1 MWKYSVVVSPDNDLI
16 DYCLKTDAIG
26 ALIVANNQFAL
37 RANGDFSVDDINKLQ
52 EATNKPI
59 IVNINK
65 LFHNHQLPQLEQYLI
80 DLDNIGIEY
89 IYVADL
95 GILNIIK
102 ENNLKLKVIYN
113 TETTITNH
121 YFSQLSDWLG
131 ISGIEVAKEI
141 NLKEIKAICDHK
153 QGLVSMSGHGH
164 IYMYQSLRPLI
175 SNYQNYQQQ
184 SFDLNEEFYLYDS
197 ERDVHYPIIENEQ
210 GTHILASSDLCTI
223 HKLHDLADL
232 NLEYVKL
239 DSFLYKNTDFK
250 QILSL
255 YVEAYE
261 LLIKDS
267 SQYQQIAKTYLE
279 KVEAICPYKK
289 FQTGFLY
296 KRTVY

>member
-1 MWKYSVVVSPDNDLI
+1 MWKYSVVVSPDRDLI

-52 EATNKPI
+52 EVTNKPI

-102 ENNLKLKVIYN
+102 EHNLKLKVIYN

-239 DSFLYKNTDFK
+239 DSFLYKNSDFK

-261 LLIKDS
+261 LLINDS
-267 SQYQQIAKTYLE
+267 CQYQQIAKTYLE

>member
-1 MWKYSVVVSPDNDLI
+1 MWKYSVVVSPDQDLI
-16 DYCLKTDAIG
+16 DYCLKTNAIG

-52 EATNKPI
+52 EATNKPV

-65 LFHNHQLPQLEQYLI
+65 LFHNHQLLQLEQYLI

-102 ENNLKLKVIYN
+102 EHNLKLNVIYN

-239 DSFLYKNTDFK
+239 DSFLYKNSDFK

-261 LLIKDS
+261 LLINDS

>member
-1 MWKYSVVVSPDNDLI
+1 MWKYSVVVSPDQDLI
-16 DYCLKTDAIG
+16 DYCLKTNAIG

-65 LFHNHQLPQLEQYLI
+65 LFHNYQLPQLEQYLI

-102 ENNLKLKVIYN
+102 EHNLKLNVIYN

-239 DSFLYKNTDFK
+239 DSFLYKNSDFK

-261 LLIKDS
+261 LLINDS

>member
-1 MWKYSVVVSPDNDLI
+1 MWKYSVVVSPDRDLI

-37 RANGDFSVDDINKLQ
+37 RANGDFSVDDISKLQ
-52 EATNKPI
+52 EATNKPV

-65 LFHNHQLPQLEQYLI
+65 LFHNHQLPRLEQYLI
-80 DLDNIGIEY
+80 DLDKIGIEY

-102 ENNLKLKVIYN
+102 EHNLKLKVIYN

-239 DSFLYKNTDFK
+239 DSFLYKNSDFK

-261 LLIKDS
+261 LLINDS

>member
-1 MWKYSVVVSPDNDLI
+1 MWKYSVVVSPDQDLI
-16 DYCLKTDAIG
+16 DYCLKTNAIG

-102 ENNLKLKVIYN
+102 EHNLKLNVIYN

-239 DSFLYKNTDFK
+239 DSFLYKNSDFK

-261 LLIKDS
+261 LLINDS

>member
-1 MWKYSVVVSPDNDLI
+1 MWKYSVVVSPDQDLI
-16 DYCLKTDAIG
+16 DYCLKTNAIG

-102 ENNLKLKVIYN
+102 EHNLKLKVIYN

-239 DSFLYKNTDFK
+239 DSFLYKNSDFK

-261 LLIKDS
+261 LLINDS

>member
-1 MWKYSVVVSPDNDLI
+1 
-16 DYCLKTDAIG
+16 
-26 ALIVANNQFAL
+26 
-37 RANGDFSVDDINKLQ
+37 
-52 EATNKPI
+52 
-59 IVNINK
+59 
-65 LFHNHQLPQLEQYLI
+65 
-80 DLDNIGIEY
+80 
-89 IYVADL
+89 
-95 GILNIIK
+95 
-102 ENNLKLKVIYN
+102 
-113 TETTITNH
+113 
-121 YFSQLSDWLG
+121 
-131 ISGIEVAKEI
+131 
-141 NLKEIKAICDHK
+141 
-153 QGLVSMSGHGH
+153 MSGHGH

-239 DSFLYKNTDFK
+239 DSFLYKNSDFK
-250 QILSL
+250 QILNL

-261 LLIKDS
+261 LLINDS
-267 SQYQQIAKTYLE
+267 NQYQQIAKTYLE

>member
-1 MWKYSVVVSPDNDLI
+1 MWKYSVVVSPDHELI

-37 RANGDFSVDDINKLQ
+37 RANGDFRVDDINKLQ
-52 EATNKPI
+52 AATNKPI

-80 DLDNIGIEY
+80 DLDKIGIEY

-102 ENNLKLKVIYN
+102 QHNLKIKAIYN

-121 YFSQLSDWLG
+121 YFSQLSEWLG

-141 NLKEIKAICDHK
+141 NLKEIKAICDNK

-164 IYMYQSLRPLI
+164 IYMYQSLRPLLT
-175 SNYQNYQQQ
+175 NYQNYQHQ

-223 HKLHDLADL
+223 HKLHDLSNL
-232 NLEYVKL
+232 NLDYVKL
-239 DSFLYKNTDFK
+239 DSFLYKNSDFK

-261 LLIKDS
+261 LLISDP

-279 KVEAICPYKK
+279 KVESICPYKK

>member
-1 MWKYSVVVSPDNDLI
+1 MWKYSVVVSPDHDLI

-80 DLDNIGIEY
+80 DLDNIGIKY

-102 ENNLKLKVIYN
+102 EHNLKLKVIYN

-141 NLKEIKAICDHK
+141 NLKEIKAICDHR

-267 SQYQQIAKTYLE
+267 SQYQQIAKTYLK

>member
-141 NLKEIKAICDHK
+141 NLKDIKAICDHK

>member
-1 MWKYSVVVSPDNDLI
+1 MWKYSVVVSPDHDLI

-37 RANGDFSVDDINKLQ
+37 RANGDFSVEDINQLQ

-65 LFHNHQLPQLEQYLI
+65 LFHNHQLPQLEKYLI

-102 ENNLKLKVIYN
+102 EHNLKLKAIYN

-121 YFSQLSDWLG
+121 YFSQLSGWLG

-141 NLKEIKAICDHK
+141 NLKEIKAICDYK

-175 SNYQNYQQQ
+175 TNYQNYQQQ

-197 ERDVHYPIIENEQ
+197 ERDVHYPIVENEQ

-223 HKLHDLADL
+223 HKLRDLADL

-239 DSFLYKNTDFK
+239 DSFLYKNSDFK

-261 LLIKDS
+261 LLINDS

>member
-1 MWKYSVVVSPDNDLI
+1 MWKYSVVVSPDQDLI
-16 DYCLKTDAIG
+16 DYCLKTNAIG

-65 LFHNHQLPQLEQYLI
+65 LFHNYQLPQLEQYLI

-102 ENNLKLKVIYN
+102 EHNLKLKVIYN

-239 DSFLYKNTDFK
+239 DSFLYKNSDFK

-261 LLIKDS
+261 LLINDS

>member
-1 MWKYSVVVSPDNDLI
+1 MWKYSVVVSPDHDLI
-16 DYCLKTDAIG
+16 DYCLKKDAIG

-102 ENNLKLKVIYN
+102 EHNLKLKVIYN

-175 SNYQNYQQQ
+175 SSYQNYQQQ

-239 DSFLYKNTDFK
+239 DSFLYKNSDFK

-261 LLIKDS
+261 LLINDS

>member
-1 MWKYSVVVSPDNDLI
+1 MWKYSVVVSPDHDLI

-102 ENNLKLKVIYN
+102 EHNLKLKVIYN

-141 NLKEIKAICDHK
+141 NLKEIKTICDHK

-184 SFDLNEEFYLYDS
+184 SFDLNDEYYLYDS

-239 DSFLYKNTDFK
+239 DSFLYKNSDFK

-261 LLIKDS
+261 LLINDS

-279 KVEAICPYKK
+279 KIEAICPYKK

>member
-1 MWKYSVVVSPDNDLI
+1 MWKYSVVVSPDYDLI

-80 DLDNIGIEY
+80 DLDKIGIEY

-95 GILNIIK
+95 GVLNIIK
-102 ENNLKLKVIYN
+102 EHNLKLKVIYN

-131 ISGIEVAKEI
+131 IRGIEVAKEI

-197 ERDVHYPIIENEQ
+197 ERDVYYPIIENEQ

-239 DSFLYKNTDFK
+239 DSFLYKNNDFK

-261 LLIKDS
+261 LLINDS

>member
-1 MWKYSVVVSPDNDLI
+1 MWKYSVVVSPDQDLI
-16 DYCLKTDAIG
+16 DYCLKTNAIG

-102 ENNLKLKVIYN
+102 EHNLKLKVIYN
-113 TETTITNH
+113 TETTITNN

-141 NLKEIKAICDHK
+141 NLKEIKAICYHK

-239 DSFLYKNTDFK
+239 DSFLYKNSDFK

-267 SQYQQIAKTYLE
+267 SQYQQIAKTYLK
-279 KVEAICPYKK
+279 KVEEICPYKK